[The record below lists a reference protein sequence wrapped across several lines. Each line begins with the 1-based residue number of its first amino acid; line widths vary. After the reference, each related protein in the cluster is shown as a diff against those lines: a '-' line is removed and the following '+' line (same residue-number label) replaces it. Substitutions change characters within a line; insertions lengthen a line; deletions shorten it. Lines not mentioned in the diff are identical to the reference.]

1 MATLSFAGSIPLTLP
16 RARLASRNARAS
28 PLSLVLPVLAALT
41 LPGAALAQNPVGGTV
56 VDAATQLPLVGAQ
69 VTVDGTS
76 LGDLARANGAFLI
89 EGVPGATVTL
99 RVVMI
104 GYAAWEE
111 AVNVGDRSIRVELQ
125 RQAISLDEI
134 VVTGTAGGTQARAV
148 GNAVSAVAMSE
159 VIERRSPPKIQSM
172 LTAEVPGLRMR
183 SVGGEIGGGGAIK
196 IRGTGSLVL
205 SNEPVI
211 FVDGVRVDNR
221 DNVNSAAFVNSRGGP
236 SRLNDLALN
245 DVERIEVIKGPAAA
259 TLYGTEAS
267 NGVIQIF
274 TKRGQQGAPRFE
286 VALRQGASFLYDAAN
301 KYPVVWGID
310 SDTGQ
315 LMSAN
320 LVTLESER
328 GTPVFR
334 TGLPTSLFASV
345 SGGIQNLRYY
355 FSADALRDEGMVD
368 YQWQN
373 KLAGRSNLSYTTEA
387 LEVGVNMGFIRQKT
401 RTSGGE
407 QAMTFQLMWG
417 SPLKLDGPSRGFFR
431 TSHEDYHNYVSG
443 EEEVDRFTGG
453 FYLRHSPFEWLT
465 HRLDIG
471 GDFGNQRSFSL
482 WPRTAQQP
490 GPFRRS
496 IGQKDVV
503 QDRTTL
509 TTVNYSATVP
519 FDLSDDIRFETSS
532 GVQYYQ
538 RTHQITTASG
548 VAFPVPGVSTVSA
561 AAQRLADES
570 FIENKTF
577 GVYVQEQVG
586 WRNRLFLTGAVR
598 GDDNSAFGENF
609 DFVVYP
615 KVSAAW
621 VASEEPFW
629 NVPVINTLKL
639 RAAWGRAG
647 QQPDVFAAT
656 RLYEPATGRGG
667 IPTLTPSNIG
677 NPDLKPEVGQELE
690 LGFDASLIDQKL
702 TIDFTYYDQSRKD
715 AIVPAAAL
723 PSLGFPGTQFVN
735 VGEVSNKGFE
745 VAVGTQVLRSEDWGL
760 DLGASYAKTD
770 NKVVDLGGITPP
782 LIGLPWPGQRHVE
795 GYPVASMF
803 MKRVVSA
810 EWDAAGN
817 LVNMMCE
824 GGDPI
829 SGGGAP
835 VPCAQAGTAYW
846 GSPTPTWD
854 VAGTLNLRFRQ
865 WTLSATADG
874 QGGYYK
880 CNGDIAW
887 ANVFFR
893 NTREINLPP
902 GEQDPILAAYDQMG
916 FVCQAGAVDSGFA
929 KLRDIT
935 LRWDLPSGIASLMG
949 AARATAQLSA
959 HNMFV
964 LWQKTRELYGTRVI
978 DPEVHS
984 NTDWRGDVG
993 DKGAYVQ
1000 DLWPQLQRI
1009 DFTIRA
1015 VF

>member
-1 MATLSFAGSIPLTLP
+1 MNSPIAPDSLP
-16 RARLASRNARAS
+16 FHHPTRRPVVRKTRAS
-28 PLSLVLPVLAALT
+28 PLVAVLLALSV
-41 LPGAALAQNPVGGTV
+41 GAPAQAIAQQGIAGTV
-56 VDAATQLPLVGAQ
+56 VDGATLRPLVGAQ
-69 VTVDGTS
+69 IVVTGTN
-76 LGDLARANGAFLI
+76 LGALALANGGFAI
-89 EGVPGATVTL
+89 EGVPGATADI
-99 RVVMI
+99 RVIMI
-104 GYAAWEE
+104 GYATWEQT
-111 AVNVGDRSIRVELQ
+111 VNVGDRNIRIELD
-125 RQAISLDEI
+125 REAISMDEI
-134 VVTGTAGGTQARAV
+134 VVTGTAGGSQVRAV
-148 GNAVSAVAMSE
+148 GNAVSAVAMAE
-159 VIERRSPPKIQSM
+159 VIERRAPPKVQSM
-172 LTAEVPGLRMR
+172 LTAEIPGLRFR
-183 SVGGEIGGGGAIK
+183 SVGGEIGSGGSIK

-221 DNVNSAAFVNSRGGP
+221 DNTQSAAFVNSRGGP

-286 VALRQGASFLYDAAN
+286 VSLRQGASFLYDAEN
-301 KYPVVWGID
+301 KYPVVWGVD
-310 SDTGQ
+310 ASTGQ

-320 LVTLESER
+320 LVELEAAR
-328 GTPVFR
+328 GTPIFR
-334 TGLPTSLFASV
+334 TGLPTSVFASV

-373 KLAGRSNLSYTTEA
+373 KLAGRSNLSYTTERFEA
-387 LEVGVNMGFIRQKT
+387 GVNMGFIRQKT

-417 SPLKLDGPSRGFFR
+417 SPLKLEGPSRGFFR
-431 TSHEDYHNYVSG
+431 NSHEDYHNHVSG
-443 EEEVDRFTGG
+443 EEEIDRFTGG
-453 FYLRHSPFEWLT
+453 FYLRHSPVEWLT

-509 TTVNYSATVP
+509 TTVSYSATVP
-519 FDLSDDIRFETSS
+519 FDLTDDLQFETSS

-538 RTHQITTASG
+538 RKHQITLASG
-548 VAFPVPGVSTVSA
+548 VEFPVPGVSTVSA
-561 AAQRLADES
+561 AAQRLADED

-577 GVYVQEQVG
+577 GVYVQEQIG
-586 WRNRLFLTGAVR
+586 WKNRLFLTGAVR

-615 KVSAAW
+615 KVSTAW
-621 VASEEPFW
+621 VVSEEPFW
-629 NVPVINTLKL
+629 TLPIVNTLKL
-639 RAAWGRAG
+639 RAAWGKAG

-656 RLYEPATGRGG
+656 RLYAPATGRGG

-690 LGFDASLIDQKL
+690 LGFDASLFDQKV
-702 TIDFTYYDQSRKD
+702 TIDFTYYNQKRKD

-723 PSLGFPGTQFVN
+723 PSMGFPGTQFVN
-735 VGEVSNKGFE
+735 VGEVANKGFE
-745 VAVGTQVLRSEDWGL
+745 IAVGTQVFRSEDWGL
-760 DLGASYAKTD
+760 DLNGSYANTD

-795 GYPVASMF
+795 GFPVASLF
-803 MKRVVSA
+803 MKKVLSA
-810 EWDAAGN
+810 QWDAAGN

-824 GGDPI
+824 GGDPV
-829 SGGGAP
+829 SGGGAA
-835 VPCAQAGTAYW
+835 VPCAEAGTAYW
-846 GSPTPTWD
+846 GPPTPTWD
-854 VAGTLNLRFRQ
+854 IAASGTLRYKDLS
-865 WTLSATADG
+865 LSATVDG

-893 NTREINLPP
+893 NTREINLPA
-902 GEQDPILAAYDQMG
+902 GEQNPILAAYDQMG

-929 KLRDIT
+929 KLRDLS
-935 LRWDLPSGIASLMG
+935 LRWDLPSGIASMIG

-959 HNMFV
+959 HNMVV
-964 LWQKTRELYGTRVI
+964 LWQATRELYGTRVI

-984 NTDWRGDVG
+984 NSNFRGDIG

>member
-1 MATLSFAGSIPLTLP
+1 MNPPIAPDSLP
-16 RARLASRNARAS
+16 FHHPTRRPVVRKTRAS
-28 PLSLVLPVLAALT
+28 PLVAVLLGLSV
-41 LPGAALAQNPVGGTV
+41 GAPAQAIAQQGIAGTV
-56 VDAATQLPLVGAQ
+56 VDGATLRPLVGAQ
-69 VTVDGTS
+69 IVVTGTN
-76 LGDLARANGAFLI
+76 LGALALANGGFAI
-89 EGVPGATVTL
+89 EGVPGATADI
-99 RVVMI
+99 RVIMI
-104 GYAAWEE
+104 GYATWEQT
-111 AVNVGDRSIRVELQ
+111 VNVGDRNIRIELG
-125 RQAISLDEI
+125 REAISMDEI
-134 VVTGTAGGTQARAV
+134 VVTGTAGGSQVRAV
-148 GNAVSAVAMSE
+148 GNAVSAVAMAE
-159 VIERRSPPKIQSM
+159 VIERRAPPKVQSM
-172 LTAEVPGLRMR
+172 LTAEIPGLRFR
-183 SVGGEIGGGGAIK
+183 SVGGEIGSGGSIK

-221 DNVNSAAFVNSRGGP
+221 DNTQSAAFVNSRGGP

-286 VALRQGASFLYDAAN
+286 VSLRQGASFLYDAEN
-301 KYPVVWGID
+301 KYPVVWGVD
-310 SDTGQ
+310 ANTGQ

-320 LVTLESER
+320 LVELEAAR
-328 GTPVFR
+328 GTPIFR
-334 TGLPTSLFASV
+334 TGLPTSVFASV

-373 KLAGRSNLSYTTEA
+373 KLAGRSNLSYTTERFEA
-387 LEVGVNMGFIRQKT
+387 GVNMGFIRQKT

-431 TSHEDYHNYVSG
+431 NSHEDYHNYVSG
-443 EEEVDRFTGG
+443 EEEIDRFTGG
-453 FYLRHSPFEWLT
+453 FYLRHSPVEWLT

-509 TTVNYSATVP
+509 TTVSYSATIP
-519 FDLSDDIRFETSS
+519 FDLTDDLQFETSS

-538 RTHQITTASG
+538 RKHQITLASG
-548 VAFPVPGVSTVSA
+548 VEFPVPGVSTVSA
-561 AAQRLADES
+561 AAQRLADED

-577 GVYVQEQVG
+577 GVYVQEQIG
-586 WRNRLFLTGAVR
+586 WKNRLFLTGAVR

-615 KVSAAW
+615 KVSTAW
-621 VASEEPFW
+621 VISEEPFW
-629 NVPVINTLKL
+629 TLPIVNTLKL
-639 RAAWGRAG
+639 RAAWGKAG

-656 RLYEPATGRGG
+656 RLYAPATGRGG

-690 LGFDASLIDQKL
+690 LGFDASLFDQKV
-702 TIDFTYYDQSRKD
+702 TIDFTYYDQKRKD

-723 PSLGFPGTQFVN
+723 PSMGFPGTQFVN
-735 VGEVSNKGFE
+735 VGEVANKGFE
-745 VAVGTQVLRSEDWGL
+745 IAVGTQVFRSEDWGL
-760 DLGASYAKTD
+760 DLNGSYANTD

-795 GYPVASMF
+795 GFPVASLF
-803 MKRVVSA
+803 MKKVLSA
-810 EWDAAGN
+810 QWDAAGN

-824 GGDPI
+824 GGDPV
-829 SGGGAP
+829 SGGGAA
-835 VPCAQAGTAYW
+835 VPCAEAGTAYW
-846 GSPTPTWD
+846 GPPTPTWD
-854 VAGTLNLRFRQ
+854 IAASGTLRYKDLS
-865 WTLSATADG
+865 LSATVDG

-893 NTREINLPP
+893 NTREINLPA
-902 GEQDPILAAYDQMG
+902 GEQNPILAAYDQMG

-929 KLRDIT
+929 KLRDLS
-935 LRWDLPSGIASLMG
+935 LRWDLPSGIASMIG

-959 HNMFV
+959 HNMVV
-964 LWQKTRELYGTRVI
+964 LWQATRELYGTRVI

-984 NTDWRGDVG
+984 NTNFRGDIG

>member
-1 MATLSFAGSIPLTLP
+1 MNPPISPDSLSFHPPARRPLVRKT
-16 RARLASRNARAS
+16 RAS
-28 PLSLVLPVLAALT
+28 PLAVVLLAL
-41 LPGAALAQNPVGGTV
+41 LLGAPSQATGQQGIAGTV
-56 VDAATQLPLVGAQ
+56 VDAVTLRPLVGAQ
-69 VTVDGTS
+69 IVVTGTS
-76 LGDLARANGAFLI
+76 LGALARANGGFAI
-89 EGVPGATVTL
+89 EGVPGATADI
-99 RVVMI
+99 RVIMI
-104 GYAAWEE
+104 GYAIWEQT
-111 AVNVGDRSIRVELQ
+111 VDVGDRNIRAELS
-125 RQAISLDEI
+125 REAISMDEI
-134 VVTGTAGGTQARAV
+134 VVTGTAGGSQVRAV
-148 GNAVSAVAMSE
+148 GNAVSSVAMAE
-159 VIERRSPPKIQSM
+159 VIERRAPPKVQSM
-172 LTAEVPGLRMR
+172 LTAEIPGLRLR

-221 DNVNSAAFVNSRGGP
+221 DNVESAAFVNRRGGP

-286 VALRQGASFLYDAAN
+286 VSLRQGASFLYDAAN
-301 KYPVVWGID
+301 KYPVVWGVD
-310 SDTGQ
+310 SNTGQ

-320 LVTLESER
+320 LVELEAAR

-334 TGLPTSLFASV
+334 TGLPTSVFASV

-373 KLAGRSNLSYTTEA
+373 KLAGRSNLSYTTERFEA
-387 LEVGVNMGFIRQKT
+387 GVNMGFIRQKT
-401 RTSGGE
+401 HTSGGE

-431 TSHEDYHNYVSG
+431 NSHEDYHNYVSG
-443 EEEVDRFTGG
+443 EEEIDRFTGG

-482 WPRTAQQP
+482 WPRTPQQP

-509 TTVNYSATVP
+509 TTVSYNVTAP
-519 FDLSDDIRFETSS
+519 FDMSDDLRFETSS

-538 RTHQITTASG
+538 RKHQITLASG
-548 VAFPVPGVSTVSA
+548 VEFPVPGVSTVSA
-561 AAQRLADES
+561 AAQRLADED

-577 GVYVQEQVG
+577 GVYVQEQIG
-586 WRNRLFLTGAVR
+586 WKNRLFLTGAVR

-615 KVSAAW
+615 KVSTAW
-621 VASEEPFW
+621 VVSEEPFW
-629 NVPVINTLKL
+629 SIPLVNTLKL
-639 RAAWGRAG
+639 RAAWGKAG

-656 RLYEPATGRGG
+656 RLYAPATGRGG
-667 IPTLTPSNIG
+667 IPTLTPANIG

-690 LGFDASLIDQKL
+690 LGFDASLLDQKV
-702 TIDFTYYDQSRKD
+702 TIDFTYYDQKRKD

-723 PSLGFPGTQFVN
+723 PSMGFPGTQFVN
-735 VGEVSNKGFE
+735 VGEVANKGFE
-745 VAVGTQVLRSEDWGL
+745 IAVGTQVFRSEDWGL
-760 DLGASYAKTD
+760 DLGGSYANTD
-770 NKVVDLGGITPP
+770 NTVVDLGGITPP

-795 GYPVASMF
+795 GFPVASMF
-803 MKRVVSA
+803 MKKVVSA
-810 EWDAAGN
+810 QWDAGGD
-817 LVNMMCE
+817 LVNVMCE
-824 GGDPI
+824 GGDAV
-829 SGGGAP
+829 SGGGPP
-835 VPCAQAGTAYW
+835 VPCSEAGTAYW

-854 VAGTLNLRFRQ
+854 IAASGTLRYKDFS
-865 WTLSATADG
+865 LSATMDG

-929 KLRDIT
+929 KLRDIS
-935 LRWDLPSGIASLMG
+935 LRWDLPAGLASYVG
-949 AARATAQLSA
+949 AARATAQVSA

-964 LWQKTRELYGTRVI
+964 LWQATRELYGTRVI

-984 NTDWRGDVG
+984 NTDWNGDIG

>member
-1 MATLSFAGSIPLTLP
+1 MSVPRFANPILLIPC
-16 RARLASRNARAS
+16 RARSPSPRERAS
-28 PLSLVLPVLAALT
+28 PWFPVFAVV
-41 LPGAALAQNPVGGTV
+41 AALALPSQGAAQQPIGGTV
-56 VDAATQLPLVGAQ
+56 VDAQTLQPLVGAQ
-69 VTVDGTS
+69 IVVDGTS
-76 LGDLARANGAFLI
+76 LGALAGANGAFLI
-89 EGVPGATVTL
+89 EGVPGATATI
-99 RVVMI
+99 RVLMI
-104 GYAAWEE
+104 GYATWEE
-111 AVNVGDRSIRVELQ
+111 TVNVGDRAIRVEL
-125 RQAISLDEI
+125 RTEAISLDEI
-134 VVTGTAGGTQARAV
+134 VVTGTAGGSQARAV

-159 VIERRSPPKIQSM
+159 VIERRSPPKLQSM
-172 LTAEVPGLRMR
+172 LTAEVPGLRLR

-196 IRGTGSLVL
+196 IRGTGSRGL

-236 SRLNDLALN
+236 SRLNDLALA

-274 TKRGQQGAPRFE
+274 TKRVQQGAPRFE
-286 VALRQGASFLYDAAN
+286 VSMRQGAAFLYDAAN
-301 KYPVVWGID
+301 KYPVVWGVD

-315 LMSAN
+315 LLSAN
-320 LVTLESER
+320 LVDLERER
-328 GTPVFR
+328 GTPIFR
-334 TGLPTSLFASV
+334 TGLPTSVFASV

-355 FSADALRDEGMVD
+355 FSADVLRDQGMVD

-373 KLAGRSNLSYTTEA
+373 KLAGRSNLSYTTEDF
-387 LEVGVNMGFIRQKT
+387 EVGVNMGFIRQKT
-401 RTSGGE
+401 HTSGGE

-431 TSHEDYHNYVSG
+431 NSHEDYHQYVSG

-453 FYLRHSPFEWLT
+453 FYFRHSPFEWLT
-465 HRLDIG
+465 HRLDVG

-509 TTVNYSATVP
+509 TTINYSATVP
-519 FDLSDDIRFETSS
+519 FSLSEDITLETSS

-538 RTHQITTASG
+538 RKHQITTASG
-548 VAFPVPGVSTVSA
+548 VEFPVPGVSTVSA

-577 GVYVQEQVG
+577 GVYVQEQIG

-629 NVPVINTLKL
+629 SVPFVNTLKL

-677 NPDLKPEVGQELE
+677 NPDLQPEVGQELE
-690 LGFDASLIDQKL
+690 LGFDASLLDQKL
-702 TIDFTYYDQSRKD
+702 TIDFTYYDQTRRD

-723 PSLGFPGTQFVN
+723 PSMGFPGTQFVN

-745 VAVGTQVLRSEDWGL
+745 VALGTQVLRSEDWGL
-760 DLGASYAKTD
+760 DLGASYATTD

-803 MKRVVSA
+803 MKKVVSA
-810 EWDAAGN
+810 EWDASGD
-817 LVNMMCE
+817 LVNVMCE

-829 SGGGAP
+829 FGGGPP
-835 VPCAQAGTAYW
+835 VPCAEAGTAYW

-854 VAGTLNLRFRQ
+854 VAATANLRFRQ

-893 NTREINLPP
+893 NTHEINLPP
-902 GEQDPILAAYDQMG
+902 GQQDPILAAYDQMG

-935 LRWDLPSGIASLMG
+935 LRWDLPSSLASHLG

-964 LWQKTRELYGTRVI
+964 LWQATRELYGTRVI

>member
-1 MATLSFAGSIPLTLP
+1 MSVPRFANPILLIPC
-16 RARLASRNARAS
+16 RARPPSPRERAS
-28 PLSLVLPVLAALT
+28 PWFPVFAVV
-41 LPGAALAQNPVGGTV
+41 AALALPSHAAAQQPIGGTV
-56 VDAATQLPLVGAQ
+56 VDAQTLQPLVGAQ
-69 VTVDGTS
+69 IVVDGTS
-76 LGDLARANGAFLI
+76 LGALAGANGAFLI
-89 EGVPGATVTL
+89 EGVPGATATI
-99 RVVMI
+99 RVLMI
-104 GYAAWEE
+104 GYATWQET
-111 AVNVGDRSIRVELQ
+111 VNVGDRAIRVEL
-125 RQAISLDEI
+125 RTEAIALDEV
-134 VVTGTAGGTQARAV
+134 VVTGTAGGSQARAV

-159 VIERRSPPKIQSM
+159 VIERRSPPKLQSM
-172 LTAEVPGLRMR
+172 LTAEVPGLRLR
-183 SVGGEIGGGGAIK
+183 SVGGEIGGGGSIK

-236 SRLNDLALN
+236 SRLNDLALA

-286 VALRQGASFLYDAAN
+286 VSMRQGAAFLYDAAN
-301 KYPVVWGID
+301 KYPVVWGVD

-315 LMSAN
+315 LLSAN
-320 LVTLESER
+320 LVDLERER
-328 GTPVFR
+328 GTPIFR
-334 TGLPTSLFASV
+334 TGLPTSVFASV

-355 FSADALRDEGMVD
+355 FSADVLRDQGMVD

-373 KLAGRSNLSYTTEA
+373 KLAGRSNLSYTTEKF
-387 LEVGVNMGFIRQKT
+387 EVGVNMGFIRQKT
-401 RTSGGE
+401 HTSGGE

-431 TSHEDYHNYVSG
+431 NSHEDYHQYVSG

-453 FYLRHSPFEWLT
+453 FFFRHSPFEWLT
-465 HRLDIG
+465 HRLDVG

-509 TTVNYSATVP
+509 TTINYSATVP
-519 FDLSDDIRFETSS
+519 FNLTNDLTLETSS

-538 RTHQITTASG
+538 RKHQITTASG
-548 VAFPVPGVSTVSA
+548 VEFPVPGVSTVSA

-577 GVYVQEQVG
+577 GVYVQEQIG

-615 KVSAAW
+615 KVSTAW

-629 NVPVINTLKL
+629 NVPFVNTLKL
-639 RAAWGRAG
+639 RAAWGQAG

-690 LGFDASLIDQKL
+690 LGFDASLLDQKL
-702 TIDFTYYDQSRKD
+702 TIDFTYYDQTRRD

-723 PSLGFPGTQFVN
+723 PSMGFPGTQFVN

-745 VAVGTQVLRSEDWGL
+745 VALGTQVLRSEDWGL
-760 DLGASYAKTD
+760 DLGASYATTD

-803 MKRVVSA
+803 MKKVVSA
-810 EWDAAGN
+810 EWDASGD

-829 SGGGAP
+829 SGGGPP
-835 VPCAQAGTAYW
+835 VPCAEAGTAYW

-854 VAGTLNLRFRQ
+854 VAATANLRFRQ

-893 NTREINLPP
+893 NTHEINLPP
-902 GEQDPILAAYDQMG
+902 GQQDPILAAYDQMG

-935 LRWDLPSGIASLMG
+935 LRWDLPSSLASHLG

-964 LWQKTRELYGTRVI
+964 LWQATRELYGTRVI

-984 NTDWRGDVG
+984 NTNFRGDIG

>member
-1 MATLSFAGSIPLTLP
+1 MSVPRFANPILLIPC
-16 RARLASRNARAS
+16 RARSPSPRERAS
-28 PLSLVLPVLAALT
+28 PWFPVLAVV
-41 LPGAALAQNPVGGTV
+41 AALALPSHGAAQQPIGGTV
-56 VDAATQLPLVGAQ
+56 VDAQTLQPLVGAQ
-69 VTVDGTS
+69 IVVDGTS
-76 LGDLARANGAFLI
+76 LGALAGANGAFLI
-89 EGVPGATVTL
+89 EGVPGATATI
-99 RVVMI
+99 RVLMI
-104 GYAAWEE
+104 GYATWEE
-111 AVNVGDRSIRVELQ
+111 TVNVGDRAIRVEL
-125 RQAISLDEI
+125 RTEAISLDEI
-134 VVTGTAGGTQARAV
+134 VVTGTAGGSQARAV

-159 VIERRSPPKIQSM
+159 VIERRSPPKLQSM
-172 LTAEVPGLRMR
+172 LTAEVPGLRLR
-183 SVGGEIGGGGAIK
+183 SVGGEIGGGGSIK

-236 SRLNDLALN
+236 SRLNDLALA

-286 VALRQGASFLYDAAN
+286 VSMRQGAAFLYDAAN
-301 KYPVVWGID
+301 KYPVVWGVD

-315 LMSAN
+315 LLSAN
-320 LVTLESER
+320 LVDLERER
-328 GTPVFR
+328 GTPIFR
-334 TGLPTSLFASV
+334 TGLPTSVFASV

-355 FSADALRDEGMVD
+355 FSADVLRDQGMVD

-373 KLAGRSNLSYTTEA
+373 KLAGRSNLSYTTENF
-387 LEVGVNMGFIRQKT
+387 EVGVNMGFIRQKT
-401 RTSGGE
+401 HTSGGE

-431 TSHEDYHNYVSG
+431 NSHEDYHEYVSG

-453 FYLRHSPFEWLT
+453 FYFRHSPFEWLT
-465 HRLDIG
+465 HRLDVG

-509 TTVNYSATVP
+509 TTINYSATVP
-519 FDLSDDIRFETSS
+519 FSLSEDITLETSS

-538 RTHQITTASG
+538 RKHQITTASG
-548 VAFPVPGVSTVSA
+548 VEFPVPGVSTVSA

-577 GVYVQEQVG
+577 GVYVQEQIG

-629 NVPVINTLKL
+629 SVPFVNTLKL

-677 NPDLKPEVGQELE
+677 NPDLQPEVGQELE
-690 LGFDASLIDQKL
+690 LGFDASLLDQKL
-702 TIDFTYYDQSRKD
+702 TIDFTYYDQTRRD

-723 PSLGFPGTQFVN
+723 PSMGFPGTQFVN

-745 VAVGTQVLRSEDWGL
+745 VALGTQVLRSEDWGL
-760 DLGASYAKTD
+760 DLGASYATTD

-803 MKRVVSA
+803 MKKVVNA
-810 EWDAAGN
+810 EWDASGN

-829 SGGGAP
+829 SGGGPP
-835 VPCAQAGTAYW
+835 VPCAEAGTAYW

-854 VAGTLNLRFRQ
+854 VAATANLRFRQ

-893 NTREINLPP
+893 NTHEINLPP
-902 GEQDPILAAYDQMG
+902 GQQDPILAAYDQMG

-935 LRWDLPSGIASLMG
+935 LRWDLPSNLASYLG
-949 AARATAQLSA
+949 AVRATAQLSA

-964 LWQKTRELYGTRVI
+964 LWQATRELYGTRVI

-984 NTDWRGDVG
+984 NTNFRGDIG

>member
-1 MATLSFAGSIPLTLP
+1 MSVPRFANPILLIPC
-16 RARLASRNARAS
+16 RARSPSPRERAS
-28 PLSLVLPVLAALT
+28 PWVPFFAVV
-41 LPGAALAQNPVGGTV
+41 AALALPSHTAAQQPIGGTV
-56 VDAATQLPLVGAQ
+56 VDAQTLQPLVGAQ
-69 VTVDGTS
+69 IVVDGTS
-76 LGDLARANGAFLI
+76 LGALAGANGAFLI
-89 EGVPGATVTL
+89 EGVPGATATI
-99 RVVMI
+99 RVLMI
-104 GYAAWEE
+104 GYATWEE
-111 AVNVGDRSIRVELQ
+111 TVNVGDRAIRVEL
-125 RQAISLDEI
+125 RTEAISLDEI
-134 VVTGTAGGTQARAV
+134 VVTGTAGGSQARAV

-159 VIERRSPPKIQSM
+159 VIERRSPPKLQSM
-172 LTAEVPGLRMR
+172 LTAEVPGLRLR
-183 SVGGEIGGGGAIK
+183 SVGGEIGGGGSIK

-236 SRLNDLALN
+236 SRLNDLALA

-286 VALRQGASFLYDAAN
+286 VSMRQGAAFLYDAAN
-301 KYPVVWGID
+301 KYPVVWGVD

-315 LMSAN
+315 LLSAN
-320 LVTLESER
+320 LVDLERER
-328 GTPVFR
+328 GTPIFR
-334 TGLPTSLFASV
+334 TGLPTSVFASV

-355 FSADALRDEGMVD
+355 FSADVLRDQGMVD

-373 KLAGRSNLSYTTEA
+373 KLAGRSNLSYTAENF
-387 LEVGVNMGFIRQKT
+387 EVGVNMGFIRQKT
-401 RTSGGE
+401 HTSGGE

-431 TSHEDYHNYVSG
+431 NSHEDYHQYVSG

-453 FYLRHSPFEWLT
+453 FYFRHSPFEWLT
-465 HRLDIG
+465 HRLDVG

-509 TTVNYSATVP
+509 TTINYSATVP
-519 FDLSDDIRFETSS
+519 FSLSEDITLETSS

-538 RTHQITTASG
+538 RKHQITTASG
-548 VAFPVPGVSTVSA
+548 VEFPVPGVSTVSA

-577 GVYVQEQVG
+577 GVYVQEQIG

-629 NVPVINTLKL
+629 NVPFVNTLKL

-677 NPDLKPEVGQELE
+677 NPDLQPEVGQELE
-690 LGFDASLIDQKL
+690 LGFDASLLDQKL
-702 TIDFTYYDQSRKD
+702 TIDFTYYDQTRRD

-723 PSLGFPGTQFVN
+723 PSMGFPGTQFVN

-745 VAVGTQVLRSEDWGL
+745 VALGTQVLRSEDWGL
-760 DLGASYAKTD
+760 DLGASYATTD

-803 MKRVVSA
+803 MKKVVSA
-810 EWDAAGN
+810 EWDASGN

-829 SGGGAP
+829 SGGGPP
-835 VPCAQAGTAYW
+835 VPCAEAGTAYW

-854 VAGTLNLRFRQ
+854 VAATANLRFRQ

-893 NTREINLPP
+893 NTHEINLPP
-902 GEQDPILAAYDQMG
+902 GQQDPILAAYDQMG

-935 LRWDLPSGIASLMG
+935 LRWDLPSSLASYLG

-964 LWQKTRELYGTRVI
+964 LWQATRELYGTRVI

-984 NTDWRGDVG
+984 NTNFRDDIG

>member
-1 MATLSFAGSIPLTLP
+1 MSRPLFTGSILFSPGYARSPSRRDRALP
-16 RARLASRNARAS
+16 WFT
-28 PLSLVLPVLAALT
+28 VLAVAGALA
-41 LPGAALAQNPVGGTV
+41 LPSQALAQQPIGGTV
-56 VDAATQLPLVGAQ
+56 VDAETLRPLFGAQ
-69 VTVDGTS
+69 VSVDGTS
-76 LGDLARANGAFLI
+76 LGTLAGANGAFLI
-89 EGVPGATVTL
+89 EGVPGATATM
-99 RVVMI
+99 RVLMI
-104 GYAAWEE
+104 GYATWEE
-111 AVNVGDRSIRVELQ
+111 TVNVGDRAIRVELR
-125 RQAISLDEI
+125 RQAIALDEI
-134 VVTGTAGGTQARAV
+134 VVTGTAGGARSRAV
-148 GNAVSAVAMSE
+148 GNAVSAVTMSE

-172 LTAEVPGLRMR
+172 LTAEVPGLRLR
-183 SVGGEIGGGGAIK
+183 SVGGEIGGGGSIK

-221 DNVNSAAFVNSRGGP
+221 DNVNSAAFNNSRGGP

-286 VALRQGASFLYDAAN
+286 VSLRQGAAFLYDAAN
-301 KYPVVWGID
+301 KYPVVWGVD

-315 LMSAN
+315 LLSAN
-320 LVTLESER
+320 LVELENER
-328 GTPVFR
+328 GTPIFR
-334 TGLPTSLFASV
+334 TGLPTSVFASV
-345 SGGIQNLRYY
+345 SGGIENLRYY
-355 FSADALRDEGMVD
+355 FSADVLRDQGMVD

-373 KLAGRSNLSYTTEA
+373 KLAGRSNISYTTDNF
-387 LEVGVNMGFIRQKT
+387 EVGANMGFIRQKT
-401 RTSGGE
+401 HTSGGE
-407 QAMTFQLMWG
+407 QAVTFQLMWG

-431 TSHEDYHNYVSG
+431 NSHDDYHSSVSG

-465 HRLDIG
+465 HRLDLG

-482 WPRTAQQP
+482 WPRTPQQP

-496 IGQKDVV
+496 IGQKDVL

-509 TTVNYSATVP
+509 TTINYSATVP
-519 FDLSDDIRFETSS
+519 FSLGNDLTLETSS

-538 RTHQITTASG
+538 RKHQITRASG
-548 VAFPVPGVSTVSA
+548 VEFPVPGVSTVSA

-577 GVYVQEQVG
+577 GVFVQEQIG

-615 KVSAAW
+615 KVSTAW
-621 VASEEPFW
+621 VLSEEPFW
-629 NVPVINTLKL
+629 SVPLVNTLKL
-639 RAAWGRAG
+639 RAAWGQAG

-656 RLYEPATGRGG
+656 RLYTPATGRGG

-690 LGFDASLIDQKL
+690 LGFDASLLDQKV
-702 TIDFTYYDQSRKD
+702 TIDFTYYNQTRRD

-723 PSLGFPGTQFVN
+723 PSLGFPGTQFIN

-745 VAVGTQVLRSEDWGL
+745 VAVGTQVLRSEDWAL
-760 DLGASYAKTD
+760 DLGASYATTD

-782 LIGLPWPGQRHVE
+782 LIGLSWPGQRHVE
-795 GYPVASMF
+795 GYPVASLF
-803 MKRVVSA
+803 MKKVVSA
-810 EWDAAGN
+810 EWDASGN

-824 GGDPI
+824 GGDPV
-829 SGGGAP
+829 SGGGPP
-835 VPCAQAGTAYW
+835 VACADAGTAYW

-854 VAGTLNLRFRQ
+854 VAGTANLRFKQ
-865 WTLSATADG
+865 WTISATADG

-916 FVCQAGAVDSGFA
+916 FVCQAGAVNSGFV

-935 LRWDLPSGIASLMG
+935 LRWDLPSRFASFLG

-964 LWQKTRELYGTRVI
+964 LWQATESLYGTRVI

-984 NTDWRGDVG
+984 NTNFNGDIG